1 MLPSLECLTSYS
13 WLGSSHL
20 KYIERVN
27 EMRKEKLFKIRYRW
41 HSGNTYD
48 TQVVLE
54 STLEEML
61 TNPKWVITIIKEY

>member
-1 MLPSLECLTSYS
+1 MRKK
-13 WLGSSHL
+13 G
-20 KYIERVN
+20 ERK
-27 EMRKEKLFKIRYRW
+27 MRKEKLFKIRYRW
-41 HSGNTYD
+41 HTNNTYD